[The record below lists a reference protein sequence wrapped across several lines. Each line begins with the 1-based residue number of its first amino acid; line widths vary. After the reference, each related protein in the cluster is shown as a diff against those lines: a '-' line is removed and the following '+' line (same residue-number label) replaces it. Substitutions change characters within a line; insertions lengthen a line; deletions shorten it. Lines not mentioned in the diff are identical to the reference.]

1 MERAAAGRRPPGGGP
16 RRPSRRQLPAPP
28 GPAPPAWRRTPE
40 GAQREP
46 RGQTLCRPCSR
57 SAGGRAPPPRPPLH
71 PPPPR
76 HATWDRETEG
86 DLPRVSARPR
96 RPEPR
101 PSAQRGDTP
110 YTHPDRQ
117 PHPRPHVAQQ
127 PRHPRSSRAG
137 AGCWGEGR
145 DAADAPGGTGA
156 GKLMSQT
163 EGEAARPKSLCK
175 TPTPGRLP
183 ADSPRGARGAPF
195 PGPPRGRA
203 PRARARSAPAPP
215 CAPGTRRA
223 LLRGRRGGSVC
234 LSCLYKGSQAN
245 RARAVSPRAVCSARA
260 SGLPGRRGQTGA
272 RRPRGRL
279 PLAASRAPRGNF
291 TCSAPGGR
299 RRSRSLPAAGAA
311 PRPPRGPG

>member
-1 MERAAAGRRPPGGGP
+1 MLGRRARCCGRAGRNRRRETNEPNRGGSGAP
-16 RRPSRRQLPAPP
+16 EESVQNPNTWAPP
-28 GPAPPAWRRTPE
+28 GRQP
-40 GAQREP
+40 
-46 RGQTLCRPCSR
+46 
-57 SAGGRAPPPRPPLH
+57 AGGARRS
-71 PPPPR
+71 
-76 HATWDRETEG
+76 
-86 DLPRVSARPR
+86 LPGT
-96 RPEPR
+96 
-101 PSAQRGDTP
+101 PSRT
-110 YTHPDRQ
+110 
-117 PHPRPHVAQQ
+117 
-127 PRHPRSSRAG
+127 
-137 AGCWGEGR
+137 
-145 DAADAPGGTGA
+145 
-156 GKLMSQT
+156 
-163 EGEAARPKSLCK
+163 
-175 TPTPGRLP
+175 
-183 ADSPRGARGAPF
+183 
-195 PGPPRGRA
+195 RA
-203 PRARARSAPAPP
+203 PRARARSAPASP